1 MKSYLNIKYTPKI
14 DVPHRMNSILR
25 IIVSGFE
32 GLLFINV
39 NKPNCKGYMNVESVT
54 LYCRLNVTTSILW
67 WLQHSIITTLHYN
80 IFLKLTELSDGAVER
95 PELRQPRA
103 LLELDVEVLQVVVGL
118 RLAHRHAQRGQQ
130 TRPPGR
136 HRVNLCNII
145 FFVTTKYFCPAY
157 IGSE

>member
-1 MKSYLNIKYTPKI
+1 
-14 DVPHRMNSILR
+14 MNSILR

-54 LYCRLNVTTSILW
+54 LYCRLNVTISILW
-67 WLQHSIITTLHYN
+67 LLQHSIITALHYN
-80 IFLKLTELSDGAVER
+80 IFLKLTELSDGAVEC